1 MKKLFSLLVC
11 LGLCLGMLCGC
22 KEQGGDQLSKCRAG
36 KLPRPGRTRL
46 RSPAGFP
53 QCADRRLLLD
63 AQRGTFSWL
72 CGTKSGMEEGV
83 GVCAESLH
91 PLQMEGQLPQLNG
104 EGEVSLSW
112 DGTAPD
118 KISARCWPD
127 TEWGN
132 TDAESQQIPLE
143 GDGFALREG
152 GWIYEISAEW
162 DSSEAWGGQAVY
174 FFYGIG

>member
-22 KEQGGDQLSKCRAG
+22 KEQGGDSFQSAAPESSTTRED
-36 KLPRPGRTRL
+36 PPQEPGGLQVRCGETVV
-46 RSPAGFP
+46 
-53 QCADRRLLLD
+53 D
-63 AQRGTFSWL
+63 AQRGTFSWFVEQD
-72 CGTKSGMEEGV
+72 GMEEGV
-83 GVCAESLH
+83 GVCADSPH

-112 DGTAPD
+112 DGTA
-118 KISARCWPD
+118 PD

>member
-1 MKKLFSLLVC
+1 MKKGIAALLC
-11 LGLCLGMLCGC
+11 SILCLVILCGC
-22 KEQGGDQLSKCRAG
+22 REQGGDSFQSAA
-36 KLPRPGRTRL
+36 PESSTTQEDPPQEPGELQVRCGET
-46 RSPAGFP
+46 AV
-53 QCADRRLLLD
+53 D
-63 AQRGTFSWL
+63 AQRGTFSWFVEQD
-72 CGTKSGMEEGV
+72 GMEEGV
-83 GVCAESLH
+83 GVCADSPH

-152 GWIYEISAEW
+152 GWIYAISAEW

-174 FFYGIG
+174 FFYGETP